1 MTSSTAMTARTPED
15 VLALVPVVLGFLL
28 FWTSDSGARCERA
41 LRALGV
47 RSASSCVPVTSP

>member
-1 MTSSTAMTARTPED
+1 MTVSIKNPDE
-15 VLALVPVVLGFLL
+15 LVAVIPHMLGFRL
-28 FWTSDSGARCERA
+28 FWTSDPGARCERA

>member
-1 MTSSTAMTARTPED
+1 MNTLTIRSHDELIAY
-15 VLALVPVVLGFLL
+15 VPHLLGFQL
-28 FWTSDSGARCERA
+28 FWTSDPGARCERA